1 MLKEMREIFK
11 LTFHFKFNELLFKK
25 TNNSLLQ
32 FCRYVVVGGLSFI
45 VDAFT
50 LYTLTNMN
58 IYYLVSNVFG
68 FIVGVTLNYFL
79 SKLMV
84 FKDKNY
90 SKRREYIIFMII
102 SVIGLIFTTILM
114 YLFTDLI
121 GFNYMVSKMIAAI
134 IVLIWNYGARK
145 YVSKNRIV

>member
-1 MLKEMREIFK
+1 
-11 LTFHFKFNELLFKK
+11 
-25 TNNSLLQ
+25 
-32 FCRYVVVGGLSFI
+32 
-45 VDAFT
+45 
-50 LYTLTNMN
+50 
-58 IYYLVSNVFG
+58 
-68 FIVGVTLNYFL
+68 
-79 SKLMV
+79 MV

-90 SKRREYIIFMII
+90 SKRREYVIFMII

-114 YLFTDLI
+114 YLFTDII